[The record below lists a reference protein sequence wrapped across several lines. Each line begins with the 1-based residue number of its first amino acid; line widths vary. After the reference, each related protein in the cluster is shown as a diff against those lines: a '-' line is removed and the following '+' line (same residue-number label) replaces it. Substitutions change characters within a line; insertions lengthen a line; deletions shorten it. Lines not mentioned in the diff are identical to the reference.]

1 MTPMKYV
8 KRGWPDWEISIK
20 THVSGIMWS
29 RTELFRP
36 KTPQNLCQPAQT
48 TFNRKLPT
56 SNINKRRKNWPTDSR
71 DGHRCVSK
79 LFQIHVDTT
88 LFIIY
93 NLQHDYNLFV
103 IHHSTFFSSTNF
115 VLISLLIYRKE
126 SGNNRLQFFKRR
138 HFITTELLCKCT
150 PPITSALIALHWLG
164 ISTKKKTS
172 TLPVPQTFISNCHEN
187 MQISCRNV
195 LLLFATNKSVTS
207 VQTKKIAI
215 AAIYNF
221 SQG

>member
-115 VLISLLIYRKE
+115 VLISLLIYRKK

-150 PPITSALIALHWLG
+150 PPITSALIALHWLYRPKKRFQLFLYRKLSSR
-164 ISTKKKTS
+164 IVTKTCKSPVETCCFC
-172 TLPVPQTFISNCHEN
+172 LPP
-187 MQISCRNV
+187 
-195 LLLFATNKSVTS
+195 TNQS
-207 VQTKKIAI
+207 
-215 AAIYNF
+215 
-221 SQG
+221 